1 MKRQSIDEMKYI
13 QVGDLVEIHDEFVS
27 MAGCTFGLVIKNYQ
41 VVPPPSTTLK
51 RSMADIL
58 KPDGSI
64 GRIPFSFV
72 KKIYRGKND
81 KIIT

>member
-1 MKRQSIDEMKYI
+1 MKRQRIDGYI
-13 QVGDLVEIHDEFVS
+13 QVGDLVEIHSYFVS
-27 MAGCTFGLVIKNYQ
+27 IAGCRFGLVIKNYQ

-72 KKIYRGKND
+72 KKVHRSEVNNER
-81 KIIT
+81 